1 MEMEELRGEGG
12 INNRHV
18 LPTYSAGERQ
28 KLVIA
33 TLLIVLAEIHCASNL
48 NSMS

>member
-12 INNRHV
+12 INNRHM

-28 KLVIA
+28 LVIA

-48 NSMS
+48 NRIFL